1 MTPGRLIAIASLN
14 QFCHWFIIGL
24 FFPIMT
30 LLLLERGLTLFQIG
44 VTIAVYSGTVIL
56 LELPTGGLADAIG
69 RKRVYLIS
77 LAVFFAAGLGM
88 LIAWNFV
95 MMVIAFFFMGSARAL
110 SSGSLDAWFVD
121 EFQRIHPEGN
131 LQPALA
137 RIGIFIPLGL
147 GVGSLIGGILPMS
160 LGTLT
165 RQIPGLTRY
174 SGNLIAINLCLIIHF
189 LLTLRLIQEH
199 LPETSESVK
208 FFRGFQQLP
217 VALTTSIQYGVKHPM
232 ISLLLSSAVGWGI
245 GVSGLELLWQP
256 QVKTLLGSDSQT
268 WIFGV
273 LSAGYFL
280 ASAGGNLSVNPICRI
295 FHHDYP
301 RILLVTRLLMGIGV
315 FLLALQRHLAG
326 FMFVYWGLFV
336 FNGLSNSPN
345 AAIFNSHIPTEQRS
359 TLLSFQSFAEQS
371 GGLLGTLCMG
381 YISEHISIPIAWFF
395 GAEILVL
402 SSLAYVFLPGQ
413 KKK

>member
-1 MTPGRLIAIASLN
+1 MTPKRLITIASLN

-44 VTIAVYSGTVIL
+44 ATVAVYSGTIIL

-77 LAVFFAAGLGM
+77 LVTLFVAGLGM
-88 LIAWNFV
+88 LTAWNFV
-95 MMVIAFFFMGSARAL
+95 TMMIAFCFMGVARAL

-137 RIGIFIPLGL
+137 RIGVFIPLGL
-147 GVGSLIGGILPMS
+147 GIGSLIGGILPMS
-160 LGTLT
+160 LGMLT
-165 RQIPGLTRY
+165 QQIPGFTRY
-174 SGNLIAINLCLIIHF
+174 SGNLITINLCLIAHF
-189 LLTLRLIQEH
+189 LLTLRLIKEH
-199 LPETSESVK
+199 LPATSESVK
-208 FFRGFQQLP
+208 FFKGFQQLP
-217 VALTTSIQYGVKHPM
+217 VVLTTSLQYGVKHPT
-232 ISLLLSSAVGWGI
+232 ISLLLGSAIGWGI

-256 QVKTLLGSDSQT
+256 QVKMLLGSDSQT

-280 ASAGGNLSVNPICRI
+280 ASAGGNLSANPICRL
-295 FHHDYP
+295 FRHDYP

-315 FLLALQRHLAG
+315 FLLALQQHLAG
-326 FMFVYWGLFV
+326 FMTIYWGLFV

-345 AAIFNSHIPTEQRS
+345 AAIFNLHIPKEQRS
-359 TLLSFQSFAEQS
+359 TLLSFQSFVEQS
-371 GGLLGTLCMG
+371 GGLVGALCMG

-402 SSLAYVFLPGQ
+402 SSLAYVFLPAQ